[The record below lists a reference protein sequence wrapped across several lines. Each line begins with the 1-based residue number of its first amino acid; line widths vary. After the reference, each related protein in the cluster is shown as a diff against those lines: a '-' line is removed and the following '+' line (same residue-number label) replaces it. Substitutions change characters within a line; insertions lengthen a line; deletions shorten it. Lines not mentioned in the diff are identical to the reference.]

1 MPKDRDEL
9 YGLHIRGTDRPMPF
23 INPYRTRGELNE
35 IEQWKLERHPLEI
48 ADAIID
54 TYSKQGPAGIAKVPG
69 EVERLKWAG
78 IYPQKQ
84 GGDAFMMRVKIPGG
98 FLTAPQIREIGVAA
112 DAFGEGP
119 DGTESRV
126 FGSRYADLT
135 TRQTVQIHWLRIE
148 DIPRI
153 WRRFAAVGLTT
164 VQACGDSA
172 RNVLS
177 CPVSGVDAH
186 EAFDAL
192 PVARAVSEFFTG
204 NREYANLP
212 RKFKMSVT
220 GCVEDCAQ
228 AEINDIG
235 LWPARAEDGTLGFN
249 LLAGG
254 GLSDGERMASDID
267 VFVRTDQAVEVTRA
281 IAQLFGELGNREN
294 RGQARMRYLV
304 QELGPEGFR
313 AELAV
318 RARFDLVPA
327 GESLT
332 RRYRGDHVGVHP
344 QKEDGLVYVGCSVP
358 VGRMV
363 GLELVEAA
371 RLAETYGDGTVR
383 IGTDQNITFTGV
395 PEDRLDDLLSEDLV
409 KKYSPYPGPF
419 TRGVVACTGS
429 EFCRYAIVET
439 KERAVKWAR
448 FLDEQLAGEPVGA
461 PPVPGVRSG
470 PREDAGVI
478 RMHFSGCSA
487 SCAQPQIA
495 DIGFRGEVAHVGNHL
510 AEAVDIGLGGSLG
523 ADAGFIDWVEHARP
537 VNDVPD
543 ALLRVVRRYQ
553 SERREDEPFYNWAR
567 RVPNDDLRRT
577 LSEEG
582 TGTPVT
588 LVANRAPAATKAATR
603 GTTARR
609 TPATKAP
616 AATKAAT
623 KATTK
628 AATTRSAARK
638 SAP

>member
-1 MPKDRDEL
+1 
-9 YGLHIRGTDRPMPF
+9 MPF
-23 INPYRTRGELNE
+23 VNPYRTQGELNE

-54 TYSKQGPAGIAKVPG
+54 TYSKEGPSAIARIPG

-192 PVARAVSEFFTG
+192 PIARAISEFFTG

-235 LWPARAEDGTLGFN
+235 LWPARTDDGSLGFN
-249 LLAGG
+249 LLVGG
-254 GLSDGERMASDID
+254 GLSDGERMASDVD
-267 VFVRTDQAVEVTRA
+267 VFVALDQAVEITRA

-294 RGQARMRYLV
+294 RGLARMRYLV
-304 QELGPEGFR
+304 QELGPERFR
-313 AELAV
+313 QELAT
-318 RARFDLVPA
+318 RARVELVPA
-327 GESLT
+327 GEDLT

-344 QKEDGLVYVGCSVP
+344 QKEAGLFYVGCSVP
-358 VGRMV
+358 VGRMN
-363 GLELVEAA
+363 GIDLVEVA
-371 RLAETYGDGTVR
+371 RLADSYGDGTVR
-383 IGTDQNITFTGV
+383 LGTDQNFTLTGV
-395 PEDRLDDLLSEDLV
+395 SEDRLDDLLAEDLLS
-409 KKYSPYPGPF
+409 KYSPFPGPF

-439 KERAVKWAR
+439 KERALKWAR
-448 FLDEQLAGEPVGA
+448 FLDEQLAGEPVGRPSEGDEPA
-461 PPVPGVRSG
+461 GRHPGPG
-470 PREDAGVI
+470 TDAGII

-510 AEAVDIGLGGSLG
+510 AEAVDIGMGGSLG
-523 ADAGFIDWVEHARP
+523 TDAGFIDWIEAARP

-543 ALLRVVRRYQ
+543 ALLRVLRRYQ
-553 SERREDEPFYNWAR
+553 AERRADESFSTWAR
-567 RVPNDDLRRT
+567 RTPHEELRGT
-577 LSEEG
+577 LAEEG
-582 TGTPVT
+582 TGIPVALT
-588 LVANRAPAATKAATR
+588 VKSE
-603 GTTARR
+603 GTAG
-609 TPATKAP
+609 
-616 AATKAAT
+616 
-623 KATTK
+623 
-628 AATTRSAARK
+628 
-638 SAP
+638 

>member
-1 MPKDRDEL
+1 MTKDRDEL
-9 YGLHIRGTDRPMPF
+9 YGLRFRGTDRPMPF
-23 INPYRTRGELNE
+23 VNPYRTVGELNE
-35 IEQWKLERHPLEI
+35 IEQFKLARHPLEI

-54 TYSKQGPAGIAKVPG
+54 TYSKEGAAAIGKVPG

-98 FLTAPQIREIGVAA
+98 LLTAAQAREIGVAA

-119 DGTESRV
+119 DGTESRI
-126 FGSRYADLT
+126 FGARFADLT

-164 VQACGDSA
+164 IQACGDSS
-172 RNVLS
+172 RNVLN
-177 CPVSGVDAH
+177 CPVSGVDAN
-186 EAFDAL
+186 EAFDAQ
-192 PVARAVSEFFTG
+192 PVAEAVSKFFTG

-212 RKFKMSVT
+212 RKFKISVT
-220 GCVEDCAQ
+220 GCVEDCAR

-249 LLAGG
+249 LLVGG

-267 VFVRTDQAVEVTRA
+267 VFVRQDQAVEITRA

-294 RGQARMRYLV
+294 RGLARMRYLV

-313 AELAV
+313 EQLAARAKFELP
-318 RARFDLVPA
+318 PA
-327 GESLT
+327 GEELT
-332 RRYRGDHVGVHP
+332 RRHRGDHVGVHP
-344 QKEDGLVYVGCSVP
+344 QKGEGLVYVGCSVP
-358 VGRMV
+358 VGRMN

-371 RLAETYGDGTVR
+371 RLSEEYGDGTVR
-383 IGTDQNITFTGV
+383 VGTDQNITFTGV
-395 PEDRLDDLLSEDLV
+395 PEDRVDEMLSEDLL
-409 KKYSPYPGPF
+409 KKYSPFPGPF

-461 PPVPGVRSG
+461 APDGNGRSG
-470 PREDAGVI
+470 PEEDAGVI

-510 AEAVDIGLGGSLG
+510 AEAVDIGMGGSLG
-523 ADAGFIDWVEHARP
+523 PDSGFIDWVEHARP

-543 ALLRVVRRYQ
+543 ALLRVVRQYQ
-553 SERREDEPFYNWAR
+553 AERRDGEPFYAWAR
-567 RVPNDDLRRT
+567 RTTNDDLREI
-577 LSEEG
+577 LAAEG
-582 TGTPVT
+582 TGTPV
-588 LVANRAPAATKAATR
+588 AI
-603 GTTARR
+603 
-609 TPATKAP
+609 
-616 AATKAAT
+616 
-623 KATTK
+623 TTK
-628 AATTRSAARK
+628 AKAEERAS
-638 SAP
+638 